1 MRELNGA
8 KMEIKELTKAEKEV
22 MQILWRL
29 KKGFIKDI
37 LEKFPDPRPAYSTI
51 STIIRILQDKGFV
64 NYRAYGRTYQYF
76 PVISKDDYTKA
87 HMSNFVKD
95 YFSNS
100 YQKMVSFFAREDSIT
115 VEEMQEIMD
124 MMKNMDRSKRK
135 SE

>member
-1 MRELNGA
+1 
-8 KMEIKELTKAEKEV
+8 MEIRELTKAEEEV

-29 KKGFIKDI
+29 KKGFIKEI
-37 LEKFPDPRPAYSTI
+37 LERFDEPRPAYSTV

-76 PVISKDDYTKA
+76 PVISKDDYRKVRL
-87 HMSNFVKD
+87 SSFVKD

-115 VEEMQEIMD
+115 LNEMEEIMEVVRNEG
-124 MMKNMDRSKRK
+124 KEKRRK
-135 SE
+135 